1 MTNHIKKIRFIPG
14 ELSALAIG
22 LPPLAPL
29 LAGKGAFSKNRTEV
43 RNEILRRLKKRFP
56 GLPY

>member
-1 MTNHIKKIRFIPG
+1 MTNHIKKIRFTPG

-43 RNEILRRLKKRFP
+43 RLRRLKKRFP